1 MQTATSVLPPNLKPL
16 SLKDAPSLI
25 EYVFPAQKISA
36 EAQKE
41 RKAGAGQTLTAL
53 GSYWKGRKPLIMVR
67 AIVLG
72 CLLPVTEDLEAD
84 LRIFEKLMAIDDDA
98 FGRREPKLKVVEI
111 AERITLENPWDFFD
125 YTNKDDCYQIEDAM
139 PSVPGGISAVRDEIE
154 ALQFPLD
161 RSRYPKLS
169 VRWKRGLDIKKKQ
182 TLLAKALEGLSYEE
196 RVELCRRTEELD
208 SEMLYE
214 PIWGDVNAH
223 LAQFGIE
230 AYSHE
235 GLVEQLGVLRYGHRP
250 KVGDTFCGGGSI
262 PFEAARLGCDVYA
275 SDLNPVACMLTWGA
289 LNIIGASPEKRKE
302 IEQAQQEVS
311 EAVDREITKLGIEY
325 NKRGDRAKAF
335 LYCLETRCPETGWM
349 VPLAPSWVISKTRNV
364 YGKLVPDFDHK
375 RFDIEIISGASAEE
389 MKVAAQGTVQ
399 DGNLV
404 YELESKVYRT
414 PIKTI
419 RGDYRAKNGE
429 NCNRLRQWELHD
441 FKPRPDDIFQE
452 RLYCIQWMKKET
464 LEQFRPETYFASVT
478 EDDLKRE
485 KKVEQIVEENL
496 ITWQEKGL
504 VPNTA
509 IEPGAKT
516 DEPIRTRGWRY
527 WHQLF
532 SARHLHML
540 SLIVPSL
547 NKTAYRSVFIPRI
560 VNRLSKLTIWAVG
573 SRGKPGVAPNG
584 DFPTHVF
591 TNQALNTQYN
601 YGQRS
606 YGFLMDF
613 MLLDMKSFVIR
624 QTANIVENKP
634 CHEIETIRDLW
645 ITDPPYADAVN
656 YEEITEFFIAWLR
669 KNPPAPFD
677 AWTWDSRRA
686 LAIKG
691 NGENF
696 RRGMVD
702 AYRAMASHMPDNGL
716 QCVMFTHQDTGVW
729 ADMVSIFWAA
739 GLGVV
744 SAWYIATETTSELK
758 QGGYV
763 QGTVTL
769 ILRKRLETASTFK
782 QRLLPKIRK
791 EVTSQV
797 ESMMHLNEQAQ
808 AHGETV
814 FNDSD
819 LQMAGYAA
827 ALKVLTRYTEVDGRD
842 VTTLALQP
850 RQRGETTV
858 VDDIVEY
865 ASEVANNLLI
875 PERLKE
881 LNPDTWSEITGV
893 ERFYL
898 RMLVIEKTGASKL
911 DNYQNFS
918 KAFHVTYQP
927 LMASLSPN
935 KARLKGAKDFR
946 SRELASGELGGTL
959 LSEILMAIQE
969 LLDDKEPKVVIG
981 QMRTSLNDTYFQK
994 RSHLIAM
1001 AHYLSDMW
1009 SDRRPIEAQK
1019 AEIIANRIRNE
1030 QLGS

>member
-1 MQTATSVLPPNLKPL
+1 MQTATSVLPLNLKPL

-72 CLLPVTEDLEAD
+72 CLLPVTEDLETD

-98 FGRREPKLKVVEI
+98 FGRREPKLNVIEI
-111 AERITLENPWDFFD
+111 AKRITLKTPWELFA
-125 YTNKDDCYQIEDAM
+125 YTNKNDCYPI
-139 PSVPGGISAVRDEIE
+139 DEIE

-169 VRWKRGLDIKKKQ
+169 VRWKRGVDIEKKQ
-182 TLLAKALEGLSYEE
+182 MLQAQALEGLSYEE
-196 RVELCRRTEELD
+196 KVNLCKRPEELD
-208 SEMLYE
+208 PRMLYK

-311 EAVDREITKLGIEY
+311 EAVDREITKLGIEH
-325 NKRGDRAKAF
+325 NERGDRVKTF
-335 LYCLETRCPETGWM
+335 MYCLETCCPETGWK
-349 VPLAPSWVISKTRNV
+349 VPIAPSWAISKRHNV
-364 YGKLVPDFDHK
+364 YAKLVPNYTK
-375 RFDIEIISGASAEE
+375 RCFDIKIVSDATKSEIEIAD
-389 MKVAAQGTVQ
+389 QGTYQ
-399 DGNLV
+399 NENLI
-404 YELESKVYRT
+404 YELDGKIYRT
-414 PIKTI
+414 PLKTI
-419 RGDYRAKNGE
+419 RHE
-429 NCNRLRQWELHD
+429 NLIKDSEKQNSLRQWKQQD
-441 FKPRPDDIFQE
+441 FKSFPEDIFQE
-452 RLYCIQWMKKET
+452 RLYCIQWSTKET
-464 LEQFRPETYFASVT
+464 LGKSSPETYFSSVT
-478 EDDLKRE
+478 EADIKRE
-485 KKVEQIVEENL
+485 KLAEDIVKENIVFWQKEGL
-496 ITWQEKGL
+496 I
-504 VPNTA
+504 PDMA

-516 DEPIRTRGWRY
+516 NEPIRTRGWRY

-532 SARHLHML
+532 SPRDLLIYSVIHKHIREKKAPLLIPLFARALDY
-540 SLIVPSL
+540 S
-547 NKTAYRSVFIPRI
+547 NKLCGWVTSYRTDGGSDF
-560 VNRLSKLTIWAVG
+560 VG
-573 SRGKPGVAPNG
+573 HGFS
-584 DFPTHVF
+584 
-591 TNQALNTQYN
+591 NQALNPMLN
-601 YGQRS
+601 PPSRS
-606 YGFLMDF
+606 SLQILDIFLTSFKDRGSIKYADF
-613 MLLDMKSFVIR
+613 K
-624 QTANIVENKP
+624 
-634 CHEIETIRDLW
+634 IETICASNMQEACSLL
-645 ITDPPYADAVN
+645 ITDPPYADAVS
-656 YEEITEFFIAWLR
+656 YQEITELIISWLR
-669 KNPPAPFD
+669 KESLEPFD
-677 AWTWDSRRA
+677 GWIWDSRRS

-691 NGENF
+691 DGDYF
-696 RRGMVD
+696 RRRMVD
-702 AYRAMASHMPDNGL
+702 AYKAMAKHMADNGL
-716 QCVMFTHQDTGVW
+716 QCVMFTHQDTGIW
-729 ADMVSIFWAA
+729 TDMVSIFWAS
-739 GLGVV
+739 GLQAV
-744 SAWYIATETTSELK
+744 SAWYIATETSSGTK
-758 QGGYV
+758 TGGYV

-769 ILRKRLETASTFK
+769 LLRKRLQPASTFK

-791 EVTSQV
+791 EVTAQV

-898 RMLVIEKTGASKL
+898 RMLAIEKTGASKL

-918 KAFHVTYQP
+918 KAFHVAYQP
-927 LMASLSPN
+927 LMDSLNPN
-935 KARLKGAKDFR
+935 NARLKGVKDFK

-959 LSEILMAIQE
+959 LSEILIAIQE

-981 QMRTSLNDTYFQK
+981 QIRTSLDDIYFQK
-994 RSHLIAM
+994 RSHLIAI

-1009 SDRRPIEAQK
+1009 SDKRPAEAQK